1 MKINVEITED
11 VLQQAVN
18 KAVLEALERGY
29 SNPVKDA
36 VDEQMKEN
44 SGVIKELVKNV
55 IAKSVT
61 SDTFKKKLEAGV
73 MQKMI
78 EKFLTN

>member
-44 SGVIKELVKNV
+44 SGVIKELVKSV

-61 SDTFKKKLEAGV
+61 SESFKKKLEAGV